1 MFHFSKTYLLLGTL
15 LLGVAFHASAQTN
28 ADNTP
33 QVVVSVYN
41 DAGVSANALA
51 EAEEKAARIFARA
64 GVRITWT
71 NCSDCDRFEWPTSLS
86 VRIVPRSPRST
97 QEIFGMAFLSAEG
110 TGCYTDV
117 FYERAEKLQSAWN
130 VNLSDTLGAVMAHEI
145 GHLLLG
151 SNSHTPAGIMRARWE
166 SQELNRMAR
175 GNLLFTES
183 QSDQM
188 RAKLSATGSTITV
201 AARSTF

>member
-1 MFHFSKTYLLLGTL
+1 
-15 LLGVAFHASAQTN
+15 
-28 ADNTP
+28 
-33 QVVVSVYN
+33 
-41 DAGVSANALA
+41 
-51 EAEEKAARIFARA
+51 
-64 GVRITWT
+64 
-71 NCSDCDRFEWPTSLS
+71 
-86 VRIVPRSPRST
+86 
-97 QEIFGMAFLSAEG
+97 MAFLSAEG

-117 FYERAEKLQSAWN
+117 FYERAAKLQSAWN

-166 SQELNRMAR
+166 GQELNRMAR

-188 RAKLSATGSTITV
+188 RAKLSATRSTLTV